1 MVVHKAASDS
11 DFNEKLNQ
19 GGSKLV
25 VIDFSASWCGPCK
38 QIAPF
43 VDEMSAKYPNASFLN
58 VDVDECQET
67 AAAYGISA
75 MPTFVFLRNKT
86 RLALLRGADKAGL
99 EEKIKQFYTDASQDE
114 EVGVKGMMD
123 LSSFLEKNGCECL
136 NESDDHP
143 YTHALQSGGG
153 YLESDCDEQLILS
166 LTFNQAVK
174 VHSLKIKAPSDKGP
188 KMIRV
193 FQNQPNTLDFDKA
206 DSMISVQ
213 DLELTPQ
220 QLDGSL
226 ITLKFVK
233 FQNVQNLQ
241 FFFKDNQAGEEI
253 TQIDHLA
260 VIGTP
265 ISTTNMNDFKRVSG
279 KKGEAHA

>member
-1 MVVHKAASDS
+1 MVVLKVANDA
-11 DFNEKLNQ
+11 DFAEKLNQ
-19 GGSKLV
+19 SGTKLV
-25 VIDFSASWCGPCK
+25 VIDFSATWCGPCK
-38 QIAPF
+38 NIAPF
-43 VDEMSAKYPNASFLN
+43 VEEMSTKYPNAHFLN

-67 AAAYGISA
+67 AASYGITA

-86 RLALLRGADKAGL
+86 RLALIKGVDKAGL
-99 EEKIKQFYTDASQDE
+99 EAKIKQFYTDASQDE

-123 LSSFLEKNGCECL
+123 ITSFLDKSKSECL

-143 YTHALQSGGG
+143 YAHCLTSGGG
-153 YLESDCDEQLILS
+153 YLESDCDEQLILA
-166 LTFNQAVK
+166 LEFNQAMK
-174 VHSLKIKAPSDKGP
+174 VHSLKIKAPADKGP
-188 KMIRV
+188 KTIRI

-206 DSMISVQ
+206 DSMISIQ
-213 DLELTPQ
+213 DVELTPE

-226 ITLKFVK
+226 VILKFVK

-241 FFFKDNQAGEEI
+241 FFFKDNQAGEET
-253 TQIDHLA
+253 TQIDHLS

-265 ISTTNMNDFKRVSG
+265 INTTNMNDFKRVSG